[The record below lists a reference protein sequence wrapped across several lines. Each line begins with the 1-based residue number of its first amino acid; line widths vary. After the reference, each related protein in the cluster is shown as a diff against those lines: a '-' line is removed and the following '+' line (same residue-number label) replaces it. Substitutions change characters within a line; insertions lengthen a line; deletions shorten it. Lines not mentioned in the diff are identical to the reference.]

1 MNKLIPIDLS
11 LSDLQII
18 RIALDHLEDEALKTF
33 NESDFGS
40 LDQII
45 SRADKYRD
53 LTKLKETIK
62 RIIVENAEN
71 IGEIKLN
78 ETN

>member
-1 MNKLIPIDLS
+1 MSELIPIELH

-18 RIALDHLEDEALKTF
+18 RIALNHLEDEALKTF
-33 NESDFGS
+33 NESNFAS

-53 LTKLKETIK
+53 LEKLNETIK
-62 RIIVENAEN
+62 HIIVENADK
-71 IGEIKLN
+71 IGEVKLN
-78 ETN
+78 ETK